1 MSERRQCDKTR
12 DNCHENRERNTMK
25 KSEIKAVESLET
37 MMKLGGYEQNVAQ
50 GLSALIRAAMTD
62 KSRRD
67 LLALAEAWNMGSNPH
82 FII

>member
-1 MSERRQCDKTR
+1 
-12 DNCHENRERNTMK
+12 MK
-25 KSEIKAVESLET
+25 KSELKAVERLET
-37 MMKLGGYEQNVAQ
+37 MWKLGGYDQNVAQ

-82 FII
+82 FTI

>member
-1 MSERRQCDKTR
+1 
-12 DNCHENRERNTMK
+12 MK
-25 KSEIKAVESLET
+25 KSEIKAVARLET
-37 MMKLGGYEQNVAQ
+37 MWELGGYEQNVAQ

-67 LLALAEAWNMGSNPH
+67 LCALAEAWNVTGHPE

>member
-1 MSERRQCDKTR
+1 
-12 DNCHENRERNTMK
+12 MK
-25 KSEIKAVESLET
+25 KSEIKAVERLEV
-37 MMKLGGYEQNVAQ
+37 MMNIGGYEQNVAQ

-67 LLALAEAWNMGSNPH
+67 LLALAEAWNMGNNPH

>member
-1 MSERRQCDKTR
+1 M
-12 DNCHENRERNTMK
+12 N
-25 KSEIKAVESLET
+25 KAETKCVARLEV
-37 MMKLGGYEQNVAQ
+37 MWRLGGYEQNIAQ
-50 GLSALIRAAMTD
+50 GLSALIRASRTD